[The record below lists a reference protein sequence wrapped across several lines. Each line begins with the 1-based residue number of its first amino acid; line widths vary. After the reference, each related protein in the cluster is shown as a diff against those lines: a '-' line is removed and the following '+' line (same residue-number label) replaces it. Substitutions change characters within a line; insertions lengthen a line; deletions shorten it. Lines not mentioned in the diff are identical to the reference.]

1 MNIFRRVREA
11 AKRFAEAVQE
21 RAREVVERAKERF
34 RKEEKEP
41 KPFTFSDLQD
51 YLSEQEPVEFPEE
64 LFENEPEEESLSE
77 KLKREDLEKR
87 IKQHEDAYETFK
99 QNYYEGDEEFTREA
113 YDLMW
118 DTIGAVSNEFSER
131 VPSPPM
137 IELYEDMRYKF
148 GADLTKDYAIKS
160 NSSLIS
166 STVRFSSL
174 TKKQSI
180 LLRLPPKRF
189 FLASC
194 IVIRAYSARVT
205 LAMYMWVFPSP
216 LFLK

>member
-1 MNIFRRVREA
+1 MNIFKRVREA

-41 KPFTFSDLQD
+41 EQFTFSDLQD
-51 YLSEQEPVEFPEE
+51 YLSEQKKQIEFPKE
-64 LFENEPEEESLSE
+64 LFETEEESLSE

-99 QNYYEGDEEFTREA
+99 NNYYEDDEEFTREA

-148 GADLTKDYAIKS
+148 GAELTKDFFQDFFREAANSFEAEGMYAEEFID
-160 NSSLIS
+160 
-166 STVRFSSL
+166 
-174 TKKQSI
+174 
-180 LLRLPPKRF
+180 LLYAKLERIDSVEDFYDTIYP
-189 FLASC
+189 A
-194 IVIRAYSARVT
+194 
-205 LAMYMWVFPSP
+205 
-216 LFLK
+216 

>member
-41 KPFTFSDLQD
+41 EHFTFSDLQD
-51 YLSEQEPVEFPEE
+51 YVSEQGTGINFTEE
-64 LFENEPEEESLSE
+64 LFESEPEEETLSE

-99 QNYYEGDEEFTREA
+99 QNYYEEDEEFTREA

-148 GADLTKDYAIKS
+148 GADLTKDFFQDFFREATNSFEAEGMYAEEF
-160 NSSLIS
+160 
-166 STVRFSSL
+166 VD
-174 TKKQSI
+174 
-180 LLRLPPKRF
+180 LLYARLERIDSVEDFYDTIYP
-189 FLASC
+189 A
-194 IVIRAYSARVT
+194 
-205 LAMYMWVFPSP
+205 
-216 LFLK
+216 

>member
-1 MNIFRRVREA
+1 MNIFKRVREA

-41 KPFTFSDLQD
+41 EQFTFSDLQD
-51 YLSEQEPVEFPEE
+51 YLSEQKKQIEFPKE
-64 LFENEPEEESLSE
+64 LFETEEESLSE

-99 QNYYEGDEEFTREA
+99 NNYYEDDEEFTREA

-148 GADLTKDYAIKS
+148 GAELTKDFFQDFFREAANSFEAEGMYAEEF
-160 NSSLIS
+160 
-166 STVRFSSL
+166 VD
-174 TKKQSI
+174 
-180 LLRLPPKRF
+180 LLYAKLERIDSVEDFYDTICP
-189 FLASC
+189 A
-194 IVIRAYSARVT
+194 
-205 LAMYMWVFPSP
+205 
-216 LFLK
+216 

>member
-21 RAREVVERAKERF
+21 RAREVVEKAKERF
-34 RKEEKEP
+34 RKEEPIYNEEP
-41 KPFTFSDLQD
+41 VSDRLD
-51 YLSEQEPVEFPEE
+51 EQEPLD
-64 LFENEPEEESLSE
+64 LFESEPEEESLSE

-99 QNYYEGDEEFTREA
+99 QNYYEEDEEFTREA

-148 GADLTKDYAIKS
+148 GADLTKYFFQDFFREAANSFEAEGMYAEEF
-160 NSSLIS
+160 
-166 STVRFSSL
+166 VD
-174 TKKQSI
+174 
-180 LLRLPPKRF
+180 LLYARLERIDSVEDFYDTIYP
-189 FLASC
+189 A
-194 IVIRAYSARVT
+194 
-205 LAMYMWVFPSP
+205 
-216 LFLK
+216 